1 MASLYATTVRFQ
13 PISSS
18 LDKISQGS
26 GRCSSIVSLAWGKSS
41 FPTLRTSRRHLI
53 YAAKKETVDKVCDIV
68 REKLALGSDVQLTA
82 DSEFSKLG
90 ADSLDTVEIVMNLEE
105 EFGINVDEDK
115 AQDISTIQQAA
126 DVIEM
131 LLEKKGAA

>member
-1 MASLYATTVRFQ
+1 MASLSATTVRFQ
-13 PISSS
+13 PLSSS
-18 LDKISQGS
+18 LHKISQGS
-26 GRCSSIVSLAWGKSS
+26 GRLSSIVSLDWGKRSL
-41 FPTLRTSRRHLI
+41 PTLRTSRRLLI
-53 YAAKKETVDKVCDIV
+53 CAAKKETVDKVCEIV
-68 REKLALGSDVQLTA
+68 REKLALGADIQVTA

-131 LLEKKGAA
+131 LLEKKTAA

>member
-1 MASLYATTVRFQ
+1 
-13 PISSS
+13 
-18 LDKISQGS
+18 
-26 GRCSSIVSLAWGKSS
+26 
-41 FPTLRTSRRHLI
+41 
-53 YAAKKETVDKVCDIV
+53 AKKETIDKVSDIV
-68 REKLALGSDVQLTA
+68 KEKLALGADVVVTA

-126 DVIEM
+126 DVIEG
-131 LLEKKGAA
+131 LLEKKA